1 MVFYFSYRSI
11 FRVSKKTIVY
21 FGNSITDLIIFKK
34 EFRYNYPDLL
44 FDKLLQNKET
54 SGLSVANQGINVNI
68 LVDQGVDLFE
78 SEVFNVKGVTYII
91 VLYGVNDI
99 NFFYVSSEEIIEGYK
114 KIIQK
119 AHKKNLLIYVGTI
132 IPFHKFQYH
141 YKWNKNKNK

>member
-11 FRVSKKTIVY
+11 FRISKKNIVY

-54 SGLSVANQGINVNI
+54 SGLSIANQGINTNI

-78 SEVFNVKGVTYII
+78 SDVLNIKWVAYII

-99 NFFYVSSEEIIEGYK
+99 NIFYISSAEIIEGYK

-119 AHKKNLLIYVGTI
+119 AHEKNLLIYVGTV
-132 IPFHKFQYH
+132 IPFHKF
-141 YKWNKNKNK
+141 W

>member
-11 FRVSKKTIVY
+11 FRISKKTIVY
-21 FGNSITDLIIFKK
+21 FDNSITDLIIFKK
-34 EFRYNYPDLL
+34 EFRYNYLDLL

-54 SGLSVANQGINVNI
+54 SSLSIANQGINANI

-78 SEVFNVKGVTYII
+78 SEVFNVKGVAYII

-99 NFFYVSSEEIIEGYK
+99 NIFYISSEEIIEGYK

-119 AHKKNLLIYVGTI
+119 SHEKNLLIYVRTV
-132 IPFHKFQYH
+132 IPFHKF
-141 YKWNKNKNK
+141 

>member
-11 FRVSKKTIVY
+11 FRISKNTIVY

-44 FDKLLQNKET
+44 FDKLLHNKET
-54 SGLSVANQGINVNI
+54 SGLSIANQGINTNI

-78 SEVFNVKGVTYII
+78 SDVLNVKGVAYII
-91 VLYGVNDI
+91 VLFGVNDI
-99 NFFYVSSEEIIEGYK
+99 NIFYISSEEIIEGYK

-119 AHKKNLLIYVGTI
+119 AH
-132 IPFHKFQYH
+132 
-141 YKWNKNKNK
+141 